1 MLAAGPLCH
10 GHIGQG
16 GGGCALRQEVHV
28 QGREPRLEARPAA
41 KSSSRS
47 LRRALLNAIGEIA
60 PCYHCAKR
68 TFKRVACSSR
78 QEERGLK
85 ICPQNHDSRSYHAA
99 NASLVSTLSWMC
111 LTRHDD
117 GHLSQAP
124 CAHLSSQIFY
134 YDNQTAHLGPS
145 SSPDPTPTSCLEATG
160 VGPGPGPQPA
170 KLSAWG
176 GSQSGP
182 LALFDASAATIVLS
196 PLTEHMSSVMNAGP
210 DGSAAI
216 AVGVGGGV
224 ESVPAGHSLE
234 TVLFSGSGIRDSY
247 EQWGDALLQF
257 HGKTRTRFDHDV
269 FARARAA
276 EEPRATHRPP
286 FPLPA
291 SPPPGPSP
299 ARDGAGVGG

>member
-1 MLAAGPLCH
+1 
-10 GHIGQG
+10 
-16 GGGCALRQEVHV
+16 
-28 QGREPRLEARPAA
+28 
-41 KSSSRS
+41 
-47 LRRALLNAIGEIA
+47 
-60 PCYHCAKR
+60 
-68 TFKRVACSSR
+68 
-78 QEERGLK
+78 
-85 ICPQNHDSRSYHAA
+85 
-99 NASLVSTLSWMC
+99 MC

-269 FARARAA
+269 FARAQAA
-276 EEPRATHRPP
+276 EERSPAPHIDP
-286 FPLPA
+286 PLPA
-291 SPPPGPSP
+291 SPFPLSRPAPLPHGTAGSRGVRALNRTPPSP
-299 ARDGAGVGG
+299 PRCRIWATARLPTTSTIRATAATTGLVSVPPRSRPTRRRLI